1 MRLSELLPTSLDRAS
16 DREIAGVTADS
27 RAVKPGYLFAALP
40 GSKVDGAR
48 FAAQAVR
55 SGAIAILAGRD
66 AVLDGVPQDVVV
78 LRQAEPRRAL
88 AQIARALAGPQPSII
103 VAVTGT
109 NGKTSTADFARQIW
123 TALGHPAASVGTLG
137 IVSPALNRPPGLT
150 TPDPVALHA
159 DLASLKRAGI
169 ERVAMEAS
177 SHGLDQFRLDG
188 VNPRAAAFTNLT
200 HEHLDYHP
208 TMDAYFAAK
217 ARLFTDLL
225 VRDGTAVINADSD
238 RAAALAEICRHRGV
252 RVWTYG
258 AQGREIKLE
267 QARPSVRGQTLML
280 SLFGRAHTIE
290 LPLIG
295 DFMAANALAALGLV
309 VAAGEDAERAAKTL
323 SGLRGAP
330 GRLELVGRAGSGA
343 AVYVDYAHKPDALEI
358 VLRTMR
364 PFTRG
369 RLIVVFGCGGDRD
382 RAKRPIM
389 GGIAARLADSVFVT
403 DDNPRSEMPQE
414 IRREIM
420 RGVPHGA
427 AHVHEVSEGRR
438 AAIAAALDAAQS
450 ADDLVV
456 VAGKGHERGQTIGDV
471 THPFDDAEVV
481 RELSGDRATG
491 AAA

>member
-1 MRLSELLPTSLDRAS
+1 MRLSELLPINLDRAS

-40 GSKVDGAR
+40 GNKVDGAR
-48 FAAQAVR
+48 FAKQAVR
-55 SGAIAILAGRD
+55 SGAVAILAGRD
-66 AVLDGVPQDVVV
+66 AVLDGVPEGTVV
-78 LRQAEPRRAL
+78 LREAEPRRTLAL
-88 AQIARALAGPQPSII
+88 IARAFAGAQPSTI

-109 NGKTSTADFARQIW
+109 NGKTSTADFVRQIW
-123 TALGHPAASVGTLG
+123 AALGHPAASVGTLG

-159 DLASLKRAGI
+159 DLASLKHAGVD
-169 ERVAMEAS
+169 RVVMEAS

-188 VNPRAAAFTNLT
+188 ISPRAAAFTNLT

-217 ARLFTDLL
+217 TRLFTDLL
-225 VRDGTAVINADSD
+225 ARDGTAVVNADSD
-238 RAAALAEICRHRGV
+238 RAVALAEICRRRGV

-258 AQGREIKLE
+258 AQGRELKLE
-267 QARPSVRGQTLML
+267 KARPSARGQSLTL
-280 SLFGRAHTIE
+280 SLFGRSHVVE

-309 VAAGEDAERAAKTL
+309 IAAGEDAERVVATL
-323 SGLRGAP
+323 GGLRGAP
-330 GRLELVGRAGSGA
+330 GRLELVGRARSGA

-389 GGIAARLADSVFVT
+389 GGIAARFADLVLVT
-403 DDNPRSEMPQE
+403 DDNPRSEAPAE

-420 RGVPHGA
+420 RGVPAGA
-427 AHVHEVSEGRR
+427 DHVHEVSDGRR
-438 AAIAAALDAAQS
+438 AAIAAALDAARN

>member
-1 MRLSELLPTSLDRAS
+1 
-16 DREIAGVTADS
+16 
-27 RAVKPGYLFAALP
+27 
-40 GSKVDGAR
+40 
-48 FAAQAVR
+48 
-55 SGAIAILAGRD
+55 
-66 AVLDGVPQDVVV
+66 
-78 LRQAEPRRAL
+78 
-88 AQIARALAGPQPSII
+88 
-103 VAVTGT
+103 
-109 NGKTSTADFARQIW
+109 
-123 TALGHPAASVGTLG
+123 
-137 IVSPALNRPPGLT
+137 
-150 TPDPVALHA
+150 
-159 DLASLKRAGI
+159 
-169 ERVAMEAS
+169 MEAS

-188 VNPRAAAFTNLT
+188 VSPRAAAFTNLT

-217 ARLFTDLL
+217 TRLFTDLL
-225 VRDGTAVINADSD
+225 ARDGTAVINADSD
-238 RAAALAEICRHRGV
+238 RAAALGEICRKRGV

-258 AQGREIKLE
+258 ARGRELKLE
-267 QARPSVRGQTLML
+267 RATPSAHGQSLTL
-280 SLFGRAHTIE
+280 SLFGRSRTVE

-309 VAAGEDAERAAKTL
+309 VAAGEDAERSVATL
-323 SGLRGAP
+323 GGLRGAP
-330 GRLELVGRAGSGA
+330 GRLEFVGRVRSGA

-389 GGIAARLADSVFVT
+389 GGIAARLADAVFVT
-403 DDNPRSEMPQE
+403 DDNPRGEAPAE

-420 RGVPHGA
+420 RGVPAGA
-427 AHVHEVSEGRR
+427 DHVREVDDGRR
-438 AAIAAALDAAQS
+438 AAIAAALEAARDAH
-450 ADDLVV
+450 DLVV

-481 RELSGDRATG
+481 RELSGVHATG

>member
-1 MRLSELLPTSLDRAS
+1 MRLSALLPIDLDGDA
-16 DREIAGVTADS
+16 DREINGITADS

-48 FAAQAVR
+48 FAAQAAR
-55 SGAIAILAGRD
+55 SGAVAILASRD
-66 AVLDGVPQDVVV
+66 AVLDGVPEGVTI

-88 AQIARALAGPQPSII
+88 AQMAMAFAGPQPSTI

-123 TALGHPAASVGTLG
+123 TSLGKPAASVGTLG

-159 DLASLKRAGI
+159 DLAALARAGVD
-169 ERVAMEAS
+169 RVAMEAS

-188 VNPRAAAFTNLT
+188 VSPCAAAFTNLT

-225 VRDGTAVINADSD
+225 ADDGTAVINADSD
-238 RAAALAEICRHRGV
+238 RAAELIDLCKRCGV

-258 AQGREIKLE
+258 VRGIELKLE
-267 QARPSVRGQTLML
+267 QASPSLSGQSLTL
-280 SLFGRAHTIE
+280 SLFGHRHEVE

-309 VAAGEDAERAAKTL
+309 IAAGEDADRAVSAL
-323 SGLRGAP
+323 AGLRGAP
-330 GRLELVGRAGSGA
+330 GRLELVAHARSGA
-343 AVYVDYAHKPDALEI
+343 PVYVDYAHKPDALEI
-358 VLRTMR
+358 VLRTLR

-369 RLIVVFGCGGDRD
+369 RLVVVFGCGGDRD

-389 GGIAARLADSVFVT
+389 GEIAARLADRAFIT
-403 DDNPRSEMPQE
+403 DDNPRSEVPEE
-414 IRREIM
+414 IRREILK
-420 RGVPHGA
+420 GVPVGA
-427 AHVHEVSEGRR
+427 DHVREIVEGRR
-438 AAIAAALDAAQS
+438 AAIAAALEATQS
-450 ADDLVV
+450 ADDILV

-481 RELSGDRATG
+481 RELSGGRPEG

>member
-1 MRLSELLPTSLDRAS
+1 MRLSALLPINLDRAS
-16 DREIAGVTADS
+16 DREITGITADS

-40 GSKVDGAR
+40 GTKVDGAR

-55 SGAIAILAGRD
+55 SGAVAILAGRD
-66 AVLDGVPQDVVV
+66 AALEGVPENVTV
-78 LRQAEPRRAL
+78 LRDAEPRRTL
-88 AQIARALAGPQPSII
+88 ARMAMVFAGPQPSTI

-109 NGKTSTADFARQIW
+109 NGKTSTAEFARQIW
-123 TALGHPAASVGTLG
+123 MALGKQAASVGTLG

-159 DLASLKRAGI
+159 DLAALASAGI
-169 ERVAMEAS
+169 DRVALEAS

-188 VNPRAAAFTNLT
+188 VTPRAAAFTNLS

-217 ARLFTDLL
+217 TRLFIELL
-225 VRDGTAVINADSD
+225 ARDGTAVINADSD
-238 RAAALAEICRHRGV
+238 RAAALVDLCRRRGV

-258 AQGREIKLE
+258 VKGAELKLE
-267 QARPSVRGQTLML
+267 RSQPSLDGQSLQL
-280 SLFGRAHTIE
+280 SLFGRRHEVE

-309 VAAGEDAERAAKTL
+309 VATGEDAERAAMTL
-323 SGLRGAP
+323 VGLRGAP
-330 GRLELVGRAGSGA
+330 GRLELVGRARSGA
-343 AVYVDYAHKPDALEI
+343 PVYVDYAHKPDALEI
-358 VLRTMR
+358 VLRTLR

-369 RLIVVFGCGGDRD
+369 RLVVVFGCGGDRD

-389 GGIAARLADSVFVT
+389 GGIAARLADSVFIT
-403 DDNPRSEMPQE
+403 DDNPRSEVPAE
-414 IRREIM
+414 IRREIL
-420 RGVPHGA
+420 RGVPSGA
-427 AHVHEVSEGRR
+427 DHVRDVTEGRR
-438 AAIAAALDAAQS
+438 AAIAAALDAARS
-450 ADDLVV
+450 ADDIVV

-481 RELSGDRATG
+481 RELSGDRAEG

>member
-1 MRLSELLPTSLDRAS
+1 MRLSELLPISLDRAS

-40 GSKVDGAR
+40 GTRVDGAR

-55 SGAIAILAGRD
+55 SGAVAILAGRD
-66 AVLDGVPQDVVV
+66 AALEGVPETVVV
-78 LRQAEPRRAL
+78 LREAEPRRAL
-88 AQIARALAGPQPSII
+88 AQIARVFAGPQPSTV

-123 TALGHPAASVGTLG
+123 TALGHAAASVGTLG

-150 TPDPVALHA
+150 TPDTVALHA

-169 ERVAMEAS
+169 DRVAMEAS

-188 VNPRAAAFTNLT
+188 VSPRAAAFTNLT
-200 HEHLDYHP
+200 HEHLDYHRD
-208 TMDAYFAAK
+208 MDAYFAAK
-217 ARLFTDLL
+217 TRLFTELL
-225 VRDGTAVINADSD
+225 ARDGTAVINADSD
-238 RAAALAEICRHRGV
+238 RADALVEICRRRGL
-252 RVWTYG
+252 RIWTYG
-258 AQGREIKLE
+258 ARGRELRLE
-267 QARPSVRGQTLML
+267 QARPSAQGQALSL
-280 SLFGRAHTIE
+280 SLFGRGHTIE

-309 VAAGEDAERAAKTL
+309 IAAGEDADRAAATL
-323 SGLRGAP
+323 GSLRGAP
-330 GRLELVGRAGSGA
+330 GRLELVGRARSGA

-364 PFTRG
+364 PFARG

-403 DDNPRSEMPQE
+403 DDNPRSEAPAE

-420 RGVPHGA
+420 RGVPAGA
-427 AHVHEVSEGRR
+427 AHVHEVDDGRR
-438 AAIAAALDAAQS
+438 AAIAAALDAARS

-471 THPFDDAEVV
+471 THPFDDAQVV
-481 RELSGDRATG
+481 RELSGDHATG

>member
-1 MRLSELLPTSLDRAS
+1 MRLSELLPINLDRTS
-16 DREIAGVTADS
+16 DREITGVTADS
-27 RAVKPGYLFAALP
+27 RAVRPGYLFAALA
-40 GSKVDGAR
+40 GSKLDGAR

-55 SGAIAILAGRD
+55 SGAVAILADRD
-66 AVLDGVPQDVVV
+66 AVLDGVPESTIV
-78 LRQAEPRRAL
+78 LREAEPRRAL
-88 AQIARALAGPQPSII
+88 ALIARAFAGAQPSTI

-123 TALGHPAASVGTLG
+123 TALGYPAASVGTLG

-159 DLASLKRAGI
+159 DFASLKQAGVD
-169 ERVAMEAS
+169 RVAMEAS

-188 VNPRAAAFTNLT
+188 VIPRAAAFTNLT

-217 ARLFTDLL
+217 TRLFTDLL
-225 VRDGTAVINADSD
+225 ARDGTAVVNADSD
-238 RAAALAEICRHRGV
+238 RAPALGEICRRRGV

-258 AQGREIKLE
+258 AQGRELKLE
-267 QARPSVRGQTLML
+267 RASPTVRGQSLTL
-280 SLFGRAHTIE
+280 SLLGRSRAVE

-309 VAAGEDAERAAKTL
+309 IAAGEDADRAVATL
-323 SGLRGAP
+323 GSLRGAP
-330 GRLELVGRAGSGA
+330 GRLELVGRAPSGA
-343 AVYVDYAHKPDALEI
+343 AVYVDYAHKPDALEV

-389 GGIAARLADSVFVT
+389 GGIAARLADVVFVT
-403 DDNPRSEMPQE
+403 DDNPRGEAPVE

-420 RGVPHGA
+420 RGVPAGID
-427 AHVHEVSEGRR
+427 HVHEVNDGRR
-438 AAIAAALDAAQS
+438 AAIAAALGAARDAN
-450 ADDLVV
+450 DLVV

-471 THPFDDAEVV
+471 THPFDDADVV

>member
-1 MRLSELLPTSLDRAS
+1 MGLDRDS

-55 SGAIAILAGRD
+55 SGAVAILAARD
-66 AVLDGVPQDVVV
+66 AMLEGVPDGIVV
-78 LRQAEPRRAL
+78 LRQDEPRRTL
-88 AQIARALAGPQPSII
+88 ARIAVVFAGPQPSTV

-123 TALGHPAASVGTLG
+123 TSLGQPAASVGTLG

-159 DLASLKRAGI
+159 DLARLKRAGV

-188 VNPRAAAFTNLT
+188 VSLRAAAFTNLT
-200 HEHLDYHP
+200 HEHLDYHA

-217 ARLFTDLL
+217 TRLFTDLL
-225 VRDGTAVINADSD
+225 ARDGTAVINADSD
-238 RAAALAEICRHRGV
+238 RAAALSGICGRRGV

-258 AQGREIKLE
+258 LQGRELKLE
-267 QARPSVRGQTLML
+267 QARPSARGQSLTL
-280 SLFGRAHTIE
+280 SLFGRSHTIE

-309 VAAGEDAERAAKTL
+309 VAAGEDADRAVATL
-323 SGLRGAP
+323 TGLRGAP
-330 GRLELVGRAGSGA
+330 GRLELVGRARSGA

-389 GGIAARLADSVFVT
+389 GGIAARLADDVFVT
-403 DDNPRSEMPQE
+403 DDNPRGEVPAD

-420 RGVPHGA
+420 RGVPAGA
-427 AHVHEVSEGRR
+427 GHVREVSDGRR
-438 AAIAAALDAAQS
+438 AAITAALDAARS

-481 RELSGDRATG
+481 RELLGGRAEG